1 MDIQSTSS
9 LVSPSPVAAK
19 SVSERFH
26 DAPSDLAKVVSAE
39 PVKVSPDAVQ
49 ALKPAVDP
57 KDVQQAIE
65 KLNQAVQGFS
75 NTLQFSV
82 EEETKLPIVKL
93 IDIKTKE
100 VIRQFPSEEAISIAK
115 AIDRFQGLL
124 IKDRA

>member
-1 MDIQSTSS
+1 MDIQSTSQ
-9 LVSPSPVAAK
+9 LLPPVAAK
-19 SVSERFH
+19 GVNERFH
-26 DAPSDLAKVVSAE
+26 DAPPTELAKVVSAE

-49 ALKPAVDP
+49 ALKPAADAKEV
-57 KDVQQAIE
+57 KQAVE

-75 NTLQFSV
+75 DSLQFSV

-93 IDIKTKE
+93 IDTKTKE

-124 IKDRA
+124 IKDRV

>member
-1 MDIQSTSS
+1 MDVQSTVSS
-9 LVSPSPVAAK
+9 VQPIIAK
-19 SVSERFH
+19 SVGERFH
-26 DAPSDLAKVVSAE
+26 DAQPSDAVKVASE

-49 ALKPAVDP
+49 ALKPAADA
-57 KDVQQAIE
+57 KDVKLAVE

-75 NTLQFSV
+75 DSLQFSV
-82 EEETKLPIVKL
+82 EEETKLPMVKL

>member
-1 MDIQSTSS
+1 MDIQSTTS
-9 LVSPSPVAAK
+9 LVPPVATK
-19 SVSERFH
+19 NVSDRFH
-26 DAPSDLAKVVSAE
+26 DVPAGDLAKVVSAE

-49 ALKPAVDP
+49 ALKPVVDP
-57 KDVQQAIE
+57 KDVKQAVE

-75 NTLQFSV
+75 DSLQFSV
-82 EEETKLPIVKL
+82 EEETKLSVVKL
-93 IDIKTKE
+93 IDTKTKE

>member
-1 MDIQSTSS
+1 MDIQSTTS
-9 LVSPSPVAAK
+9 LVPPVATK
-19 SVSERFH
+19 SVSDRFH
-26 DAPSDLAKVVSAE
+26 DAPASDLAKVVSAE

-49 ALKPAVDP
+49 ALKPAADAKEVKQAVD
-57 KDVQQAIE
+57 

-75 NTLQFSV
+75 DTLQFSV

-100 VIRQFPSEEAISIAK
+100 VIRQFPTEEAISIAK